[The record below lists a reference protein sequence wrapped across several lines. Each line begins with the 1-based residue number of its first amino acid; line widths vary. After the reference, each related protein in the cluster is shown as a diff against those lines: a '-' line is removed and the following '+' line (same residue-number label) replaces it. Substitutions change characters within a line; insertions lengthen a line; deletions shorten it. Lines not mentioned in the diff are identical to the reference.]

1 MQIYLG
7 GNEFLGI
14 KQILNVYLT
23 KFLIFPWFVK
33 SRAKF
38 IKFIKL
44 ISNFKEIFSWKG
56 MVSSEGFYYYK

>member
-14 KQILNVYLT
+14 KQILNVHLT
-23 KFLIFPWFVK
+23 KLLIFPWLVK

-44 ISNFKEIFSWKG
+44 ISNFKVRSLAEKEW
-56 MVSSEGFYYYK
+56 